1 MEIVVLIFLV
11 VAALAG
17 WYVRGAWERATGD
30 GDERRH
36 MRELSD
42 MAKKANEAALGEIEA
57 NRNLREYM
65 YNDPNSPLPLHERYA
80 LECQRNQ
87 ELEDQ
92 LAQLSR
98 HAIPAVVEAAPR
110 TKRRYTRRKL
120 SSDSLE
126 GNGSEGA

>member
-17 WYVRGAWERATGD
+17 WYVRGAWERATDDSKSVQLQRNCDTLTRLHGEAVR
-30 GDERRH
+30 GEAEARRQ
-36 MRELSD
+36 
-42 MAKKANEAALGEIEA
+42 
-57 NRNLREYM
+57 LRDYM
-65 YNDPNSPLPLHERYA
+65 FNDPHSPLPLHERYE